1 MLASVEPADYIPVS
15 GIEIKNLA
23 CGRWTNCPQNKL
35 KNKNINTN
43 AISVGIK
50 SNVKENPSPF

>member
-23 CGRWTNCPQNKL
+23 YK
-35 KNKNINTN
+35 
-43 AISVGIK
+43 
-50 SNVKENPSPF
+50 